1 MFNLKRFSRKCDAWP
16 LNVCIIKDSV
26 LIFTHSGTNDSKIL
40 KLIVLLFHRRVK
52 DLHKLLA
59 EHVGLT
65 PDSGIV
71 WIN

>member
-1 MFNLKRFSRKCDAWP
+1 MFNLKHFSRKCDAWP
-16 LNVCIIKDSV
+16 LNVCTIKDSV

-52 DLHKLLA
+52 DLYKLLA